1 MSNAAKP
8 MPVYLDNQA
17 TTPVDPRV
25 LDRMLPYFSQ
35 HFANPASIQHAAGRA
50 VADAVEG
57 ARAEVAA
64 LLGADE
70 REIVFTSGATEAN
83 DLAIKGAIRFARG
96 HGRGDGIVTLATEHK
111 CVLESAEA
119 MRREGARVTVL
130 PVGPD
135 GLVDLDRLA
144 DAIDDRTVIVSVLAA
159 HNEIGT
165 VQPLAEIGS
174 LCRAR
179 GVLFHTDAAQ
189 AAGKIPLDVEAMRID
204 LLSVSAHKLYGP
216 KGIGCLYVRR
226 RPRARLEAQMDGGG
240 QERAIRSGTVASPL
254 VVGFGAAAAIA
265 RRELADEAPRL
276 AALNAR
282 FLARLR
288 TALPDV
294 TVNGHPARRLAG
306 NLNLAIPGVPA
317 AELVLALSEDVALS
331 TGSACT
337 SAEVEPSYV
346 LRAIGLDEA
355 TAKASFRVA
364 VGRFTVEAEVDY
376 AADRIAATAAAL
388 RRGGA
393 GVSRDVRA
401 AAAG

>member
-50 VADAVEG
+50 VANAVEV

-83 DLAIKGAIRFARG
+83 NLAIKGAVRFALR
-96 HGRGDGIVTLATEHK
+96 HGRGDGVVTLVTEHK
-111 CVLESAEA
+111 CVLESAAA
-119 MRREGARVTVL
+119 MQREGARVTVL
-130 PVGPD
+130 PVGVD

-144 DAIDDRTVIVSVLAA
+144 DAIDDWTVIVSVLAA

-165 VQPLAEIGS
+165 IQLLAEIGL
-174 LCRAR
+174 LCRSK

-204 LLSVSAHKLYGP
+204 LLSVSAHKMYGP
-216 KGIGCLYVRR
+216 KGIGCLFVRR

-240 QERAIRSGTVASPL
+240 QERAIRSGTVAAPL
-254 VVGFGAAAAIA
+254 VVGFGAAATIA
-265 RRELADEAPRL
+265 RRELAAEASRL

-282 FLARLR
+282 FLSRLR
-288 TALPDV
+288 VALPDV
-294 TVNGHPARRLAG
+294 TVNGHRTQRLPG
-306 NLNLAIPGVPA
+306 NLNLAIPGA
-317 AELVLALSEDVALS
+317 AAAALVMALAEDVALS

-337 SAEVEPSYV
+337 SSEVEPSYV

-355 TAKASFRVA
+355 TAKASFRVSF
-364 VGRFTVEAEVDY
+364 GRFTVEAEVDY
-376 AADRIAATAAAL
+376 AADRIVAAAMDL
-388 RRGGA
+388 RRGAGA
-393 GVSRDVRA
+393 SRDVRA
-401 AAAG
+401 AVYG